1 MTVSPTYSDTLTL
14 PAPPVARPVVT
25 VRRLVKE
32 QAIVAGGQALSG
44 AGNMV
49 FILAAAHSLGSRDFA
64 QLATFLALYL
74 LLLVPTAGLAA
85 GAAAAPELRRT
96 STWALRA
103 AAPAGVAIAAAAVP
117 LGATLHLSWGLV
129 ALLGASLPSSA
140 FLAIIRGRLYGA
152 KRPAAAVATLL
163 AEPAVRLGAGLLL
176 MQSFGAIG
184 AASGVVLGGYLALAV
199 GFTASRTST
208 ATVTAPAA
216 ASRRGTALAAATAT
230 TFTALTLLANLD
242 VVLANRI
249 LGAAAGSFA
258 AVSTLGGIS
267 AFATAT
273 IPLVLLPR
281 MRPGATED
289 RRALVVALGA
299 AGCLG
304 GGVAV
309 AAALAPGS
317 IYSTLLGNRYA
328 GIGTVAVPYLAAMAL
343 LGVARLLAARLC
355 LRGRGRLVTAMAI
368 VAIGIQVSWIL
379 LAARTAAG
387 VASGTEVAIAS
398 LTVALGAAQLL
409 PTPVPAHELPGD
421 GIPASLPQ
429 PSPRRTRRLIATVR
443 SPIFWLLLGLTAAAA
458 AVRLV
463 ITRGLWVDEATS
475 IHQAHLSYTGML
487 TNLRTTDVHPPGYFT
502 LLWLWVRGFGF
513 GPLSVRMPSILLGI
527 ALVPAMFGLARDLF
541 DRRTAVIA
549 ATFTVVAPQAV
560 WYSQEARMYSLFMLL
575 TVLAVWAQVRV
586 VRSGSRLAWLGYTLA
601 TAGMVYTQYF
611 TSLVIAA
618 QQLVFLAVL
627 ISRRRRGEPVGRLLL
642 GWLLAMTAVLV
653 LVAPLVPFAHQQFST
668 NQSAG
673 RGFGAPTNTGTSTTT
688 SGSGLSAY
696 TVIANLL
703 WATWGYH
710 SNAVMKELGALW
722 PAALLLSL
730 ALLGRGRSRSTLI
743 IVAVAAIPVG
753 GLFLVGTQKQFLFD
767 LRYFIGCVPMIVILG
782 ARAAASW
789 PRSRVGVVALTG
801 VLVTSLG
808 WGLWDQQ
815 VNGDNPRRYDFKPAL
830 QTVAQHA
837 GPNADVVLSPA
848 FLADVAEYYAPHQ
861 HYVLGTG
868 SATGIASKVEHTR
881 EVFVVG
887 SFFTTGGEDQQLA
900 SIRKSVAAHRH
911 LVRSWSFDNVKVW
924 EFK

>member
-1 MTVSPTYSDTLTL
+1 
-14 PAPPVARPVVT
+14 
-25 VRRLVKE
+25 
-32 QAIVAGGQALSG
+32 
-44 AGNMV
+44 
-49 FILAAAHSLGSRDFA
+49 
-64 QLATFLALYL
+64 
-74 LLLVPTAGLAA
+74 
-85 GAAAAPELRRT
+85 
-96 STWALRA
+96 
-103 AAPAGVAIAAAAVP
+103 
-117 LGATLHLSWGLV
+117 
-129 ALLGASLPSSA
+129 
-140 FLAIIRGRLYGA
+140 
-152 KRPAAAVATLL
+152 
-163 AEPAVRLGAGLLL
+163 
-176 MQSFGAIG
+176 
-184 AASGVVLGGYLALAV
+184 
-199 GFTASRTST
+199 
-208 ATVTAPAA
+208 
-216 ASRRGTALAAATAT
+216 
-230 TFTALTLLANLD
+230 
-242 VVLANRI
+242 
-249 LGAAAGSFA
+249 
-258 AVSTLGGIS
+258 
-267 AFATAT
+267 
-273 IPLVLLPR
+273 
-281 MRPGATED
+281 
-289 RRALVVALGA
+289 
-299 AGCLG
+299 
-304 GGVAV
+304 
-309 AAALAPGS
+309 
-317 IYSTLLGNRYA
+317 
-328 GIGTVAVPYLAAMAL
+328 
-343 LGVARLLAARLC
+343 
-355 LRGRGRLVTAMAI
+355 
-368 VAIGIQVSWIL
+368 
-379 LAARTAAG
+379 
-387 VASGTEVAIAS
+387 
-398 LTVALGAAQLL
+398 
-409 PTPVPAHELPGD
+409 
-421 GIPASLPQ
+421 
-429 PSPRRTRRLIATVR
+429 
-443 SPIFWLLLGLTAAAA
+443 
-458 AVRLV
+458 
-463 ITRGLWVDEATS
+463 
-475 IHQAHLSYTGML
+475 
-487 TNLRTTDVHPPGYFT
+487 
-502 LLWLWVRGFGF
+502 
-513 GPLSVRMPSILLGI
+513 
-527 ALVPAMFGLARDLF
+527 
-541 DRRTAVIA
+541 
-549 ATFTVVAPQAV
+549 
-560 WYSQEARMYSLFMLL
+560 MLL

-688 SGSGLSAY
+688 SGNGLSAY